1 MTTLAAIDA
10 GSNALRL
17 VIGRVGD
24 NGSIEVVEN
33 RREAV
38 RLGKDVFADG
48 TLSRGMIGQAAA
60 SFRRFRQSMDQ
71 WGVQHFAAVATSAV
85 REAENRDALLDRIRQ
100 MSGIDLRMIDGI
112 EEARLVHLAVS
123 RKLDISTGEAVL
135 VDIGGGSVEVTLT
148 ANGALLESRSLKV
161 GAVRMLHLLSDG
173 TGGFSKFMTQVDE
186 IKSETLRW
194 TSSVL
199 GHHLVGRLVGTG
211 GNVECIGDLTG
222 RRAGKKAT
230 SYAST
235 GDLQRIRT
243 QLEILDYAARRREL
257 RLRSDRADVIYPAI
271 IVVQA
276 LMNTVWASRLTIPR
290 VGLKDGTLIDL
301 AERLGIAVSGSLAYR

>member
-24 NGSIEVVEN
+24 GGGIEVVEN

-48 TLSRGMIGQAAA
+48 ALSRGMIGQAAA

-85 REAENRDALLDRIRQ
+85 REAENRDVLLDRIRQ
-100 MSGIDLRMIDGI
+100 MSGIDLRVIDGI

-148 ANGALLESRSLKV
+148 ADGALLDSRTLKV
-161 GAVRMLHLLSDG
+161 GAVRMLHLLSDE
-173 TGGFSKFMTQVDE
+173 TDGFSKFMTQVDE

-243 QLEILDYAARRREL
+243 QLEVLDYAARRREL

-276 LMNTVWASRLTIPR
+276 LMNTVWASRITIPR

-301 AERLGIAVSGSLAYR
+301 AERLDIAISGSLAYR

>member
-24 NGSIEVVEN
+24 SGVIEVVEN

-48 TLSRGMIGQAAA
+48 ALSRGMIGQAAA
-60 SFRRFRQSMDQ
+60 SFQRFRQSMDR
-71 WGVQHFAAVATSAV
+71 WEVQHFAAVATSAV
-85 REAENRDALLDRIRQ
+85 REASNRDALLDRIRER
-100 MSGIDLRMIDGI
+100 SGIDLRVIDGI

-148 ANGALLESRSLKV
+148 LGGALLESRTLKV
-161 GAVRMLHLLSDG
+161 GAVRMLHLLSDSA
-173 TGGFSKFMTQVDE
+173 GGFSDFMARVDR

-211 GNVECIGDLTG
+211 RNVECMGDLTG
-222 RRAGKKAT
+222 RRTGKKAT

-243 QLEILDYAARRREL
+243 QLEALDYTARRREL
-257 RLRSDRADVIYPAI
+257 RLRPDRADVIYPAT

-276 LMNTVWASRLTIPR
+276 LMNTVWASELAIPR
-290 VGLKDGTLIDL
+290 VGLKDGVLIDL
-301 AERLGIAVSGSLAYR
+301 ARRLGLVESGSLVYL

>member
-17 VIGRVGD
+17 VIGRVGEG
-24 NGSIEVVEN
+24 GSIEVVEN

-48 TLSRGMIGQAAA
+48 ALSRGMIGQAAA
-60 SFRRFRQSMDQ
+60 SFRRFRQSMDR

-85 REAENRDALLDRIRQ
+85 REAENRGALLDRIRRT
-100 MSGIDLRMIDGI
+100 SGIDLRVIDGI

-148 ANGALLESRSLKV
+148 ADGALLKSRTLKV
-161 GAVRMLHLLSDG
+161 GAVRMLHLLSDR
-173 TGGFSKFMTQVDE
+173 TGGFSKFMAQVEE
-186 IKSETLRW
+186 IKGETLRW
-194 TSSVL
+194 TSGVL
-199 GHHLVGRLVGTG
+199 GHHLVGQLVGTG

-243 QLEILDYAARRREL
+243 QLELLDYAARRREL

-301 AERLGIAVSGSLAYR
+301 AERLGIAISGSLAYR